1 MKNLRNTK
9 LTANERKKRLK
20 EDLASIKE
28 KFFQVDKTLDCREQ
42 YSRRN
47 FLLAHGVEEQN
58 NEDMDQENINI
69 VKNGLGEE
77 ITVHD
82 IDRTHRLGKRKLDN
96 NIPRPIIIKFTRYNV
111 RNRILKLKRNLMEKM

>member
-1 MKNLRNTK
+1 M
-9 LTANERKKRLK
+9 
-20 EDLASIKE
+20 ASIKE
-28 KFFQVDKTLDCREQ
+28 KFFQVDKTLDRREQ

-47 FLLAHGVEEQN
+47 FLLVHGVEEQN

-111 RNRILKLKRNLMEKM
+111 RNRILKLKRNLMEKL